1 MSMQL
6 QRCTF
11 SNTQCIIP
19 PYINWIIPISIYR
32 DRDIFVKSIIYCVLS
47 SLHTLIGLS
56 YYQFTVPNVKI
67 YGDRDIFVKSSSTVQ
82 LRCVV
87 SQSLVPPTYI
97 EWRHNDEHLPLA
109 TSALR
114 YVKGFGIFFFYYFSQ
129 FCNRNYRIVTSS
141 NMCY

>member
-1 MSMQL
+1 MNYPSV
-6 QRCTF
+6 
-11 SNTQCIIP
+11 
-19 PYINWIIPISIYR
+19 INWIIS
-32 DRDIFVKSIIYCVLS
+32 FQL
-47 SLHTLIGLS
+47 
-56 YYQFTVPNVKI
+56 TVPNVKI

-114 YVKGFGIFFFYYFSQ
+114 YVDMYFVIFNFTRFHLKFVNNIGGFHLYLSELAFINQFYSIMTRLVRLSLA
-129 FCNRNYRIVTSS
+129 ND
-141 NMCY
+141 

>member
-1 MSMQL
+1 MNYPSV
-6 QRCTF
+6 
-11 SNTQCIIP
+11 
-19 PYINWIIPISIYR
+19 INWIIS
-32 DRDIFVKSIIYCVLS
+32 FQL
-47 SLHTLIGLS
+47 
-56 YYQFTVPNVKI
+56 TVPNVKI

-114 YVKGFGIFFFYYFSQ
+114 YVK
-129 FCNRNYRIVTSS
+129 VL
-141 NMCY
+141 